1 MAGGSLHLDA
11 SLSGTPDPL
20 CDTAQTWPAG
30 SVGSAPVA
38 RFNPRGCSVV
48 AGRQA
53 SQDGGGDAAPS
64 NRVPLPQANSDA
76 ELEAWEDEGGA
87 IDQPLAGD
95 RLSELLGRKAVQ
107 PFGPAMNR
115 K

>member
-1 MAGGSLHLDA
+1 M
-11 SLSGTPDPL
+11 
-20 CDTAQTWPAG
+20 
-30 SVGSAPVA
+30 
-38 RFNPRGCSVV
+38 

-53 SQDGGGDAAPS
+53 RRDSGGDTPPS

-107 PFGPAMNR
+107 TFGPTMNR

>member
-1 MAGGSLHLDA
+1 M
-11 SLSGTPDPL
+11 
-20 CDTAQTWPAG
+20 
-30 SVGSAPVA
+30 
-38 RFNPRGCSVV
+38 

-53 SQDGGGDAAPS
+53 RQDSDGDTAPS

-95 RLSELLGRKAVQ
+95 RLSELRGRKAVQ
-107 PFGPAMNR
+107 TVGPTMNR